1 MELMGR
7 LWKLDVQ
14 SYILH
19 NWRNRH
25 FGCCAAC
32 SLVFERRIFMTLAEF
47 RRIYPLATF
56 TISSGKNFAYRY
68 CNNPE
73 AKATLVLLT
82 GGIGLSDLF
91 YRHFAR
97 FSRDFSVLTFDYQ
110 LSFSNNGEF
119 ADAVAE
125 LLHHLKEKV
134 WLVGQS
140 LGGVVAQVIAQRHPD
155 VVDGLVLSNTCSLSG
170 SMSETGYQDLMGII
184 ESQRKFKKWLSVM
197 PFSIIK
203 RMMKWIV
210 MKKNTQSFTPQ
221 EKVAIEELC
230 DAMLELLTKPYE
242 AHMID
247 FLVDAEHYLN
257 LTQEDFAPWE
267 ERVMLVLSEDDTT
280 FTPTCKK
287 DLIDLMPKPTV
298 VTNLTGGHLALM
310 VRLDEYAELVTKFI
324 MTRI

>member
-1 MELMGR
+1 MGR

-170 SMSETGYQDLMGII
+170 SI
-184 ESQRKFKKWLSVM
+184 M

-247 FLVDAEHYLN
+247 FLLDAEHYLN